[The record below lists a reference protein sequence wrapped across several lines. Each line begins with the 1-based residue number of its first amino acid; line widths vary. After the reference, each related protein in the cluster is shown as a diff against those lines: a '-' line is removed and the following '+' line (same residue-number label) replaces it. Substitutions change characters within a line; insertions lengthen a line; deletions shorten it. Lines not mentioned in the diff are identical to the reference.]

1 MSMQIVRR
9 PVPSVGHLPD
19 DLHPL
24 LKRLY
29 AARDVRTPAELDYS
43 LSSLLPFDALHGIE
57 QAAELLSAAVMVGQR
72 ILIVADFDADG
83 ATACAL
89 AVRGLTALGANDVRY
104 VVPNRFEYGYGLSP
118 AIVDVAAEQQPDVL
132 VTVDNGIASVEG
144 VAAARTRGMRVL
156 ITDHH
161 LPGQLLPDA
170 DAIVNPNLP
179 DDPFPSKH
187 LAGVGVMFYV
197 LIALR
202 TRLREKNWFTQRGL
216 QEPNL
221 AQWLDL
227 VALGTVADV
236 VPLDHNNR
244 ILVSQGLA
252 RIRAGQCCPGI
263 RALLKLSGRAPER
276 IGAADLGFAVAPRL
290 NAAGRLTDMRL
301 GIECLLADNDDAAQ
315 TMARQLDELNRE
327 RRELQAVMHEDAER
341 YLQALA
347 PDDRGQDGICLYQED
362 WHQGLVGLVAGR
374 VKDQLHRPVIAFA
387 PAGDGTLK
395 GSARSIHGVHIRDVL
410 DAVATKHP
418 GLIDRFGGHAMAAGL
433 TLPAASFEMFS
444 AAFDAEVRRHLN
456 GNSPVGT
463 ILSDGEL
470 GLTELSMQTADL
482 IARAGPWGQ
491 GFPEPVFDGEFEV
504 MERRIVGG
512 RHLSLQVRVEGG
524 NRPIK
529 AIAFQT
535 DDAGWPSRVE
545 RVSVVYRL
553 DIDRFRG
560 RPQLQLMIDHVTP
573 L

>member
-1 MSMQIVRR
+1 MQIVRR
-9 PVPSVGHLPD
+9 PVSTVDHLPD

-24 LKRLY
+24 LKRVY
-29 AARDVRTPAELDYS
+29 AARDIRNPAELDYS
-43 LSSLLPFDALHGIE
+43 LSSLLPFEALHGIE
-57 QAAELLSAAVMVGQR
+57 QAAGLLADAVMTGRR

-89 AVRGLTALGANDVRY
+89 AIRGLTALGAVDVRY

-118 AIVDVAAEQQPDVL
+118 AIVEVAAAQQPDVL
-132 VTVDNGIASVEG
+132 ITVDNGIASVDG
-144 VAAARTRGMRVL
+144 VAAARQYGMQVL

-161 LPGQLLPDA
+161 LPGPALPAA

-202 TRLREKNWFTQRGL
+202 TRLREKNWFAQRGVP
-216 QEPNL
+216 EPNL

-244 ILVSQGLA
+244 ILVAQGLA
-252 RIRAGQCCPGI
+252 RIRAGQCCRGI
-263 RALLKLSGRAPER
+263 RALLTLSGRAPER

-301 GIECLLADNDDAAQ
+301 GIECLLADSDEAAQ
-315 TMARQLDELNRE
+315 AMARQLDELNRE
-327 RRELQAVMHEDAER
+327 RRELQAAMHEDAEQH
-341 YLQALA
+341 LEALVLA
-347 PDDRGQDGICLYQED
+347 DAGAERCGICLYQDD
-362 WHQGLVGLVAGR
+362 WHQGLVGLVASR

-387 PAGDGTLK
+387 PAGDGSLK

-410 DAVATKHP
+410 DAVATRHP
-418 GLIDRFGGHAMAAGL
+418 DLIDRFGGHAMAAGL
-433 TLPAASFEMFS
+433 TLPAASFEAF
-444 AAFDAEVRRHLN
+444 ATAFDAEVRRQLN
-456 GNSPVGT
+456 GSSPVGT

-470 GLTELSMQTADL
+470 GIPELSMQTAEL
-482 IARAGPWGQ
+482 IAGAGPWGQ
-491 GFPEPVFDGEFEV
+491 GFPEPVFDGVFELV
-504 MERRIVGG
+504 ERRIVGG
-512 RHLSLQVRVEGG
+512 RHLSLQVRAEGG

-535 DDAGWPSRVE
+535 DDADWPSGVDRVA
-545 RVSVVYRL
+545 VAYRL

-560 RPQLQLMIDHVTP
+560 RPQLQLMIEHVKP